1 MQHANRTKE
10 QLINELAAMRQ
21 RVAELERVNQNLDAF
36 THTIVHDL
44 KRQLSLILGFSS
56 SLEEE
61 YTTVTR
67 EEGRG
72 NEFYFTLPDGA

>member
-1 MQHANRTKE
+1 MQNANKTRE

-21 RVAELERVNQNLDAF
+21 RVAELERVNQDLDAF
-36 THTIVHDL
+36 TYTVVHDL

-72 NEFYFTLPDGA
+72 NEFYFTLPGGA

>member
-1 MQHANRTKE
+1 MIHREYK
-10 QLINELAAMRQ
+10 
-21 RVAELERVNQNLDAF
+21 F
-36 THTIVHDL
+36 TYTVVHDL
-44 KRQLSLILGFSS
+44 KHRLSLILGFSS

-72 NEFYFTLPDGA
+72 NEFDFTLPGGA